1 MTKHT
6 TAPWLIG
13 ENRFDYDLI
22 IRSANNDPVCS
33 VIYAGYSKTEA
44 KANARLIAAAPELL
58 EALKE
63 ICDCPQ
69 WVDEATVPKAGIE
82 AAPQQVVVNMS
93 VALVRLRKA
102 KTAIAKAEVT
112 K

>member
-6 TAPWLIG
+6 AAPWLIG
-13 ENRFDYDLI
+13 ENRYDYDLI

-58 EALKE
+58 EVLKQL
-63 ICDCPQ
+63 C
-69 WVDEATVPKAGIE
+69 
-82 AAPQQVVVNMS
+82 AAQEKGH
-93 VALVRLRKA
+93 VAYWAAVWDDA
-102 KTAIAKAEVT
+102 QAAIAKATGEQA
-112 K
+112 

>member
-6 TAPWLIG
+6 AAPWLIG
-13 ENRFDYDLI
+13 ENRYDYDLI

-58 EALKE
+58 EALNL
-63 ICDCPQ
+63 CTHHGGGWASDDPRSFLPLA
-69 WVDEATVPKAGIE
+69 VLNKAR
-82 AAPQQVVVNMS
+82 A
-93 VALVRLRKA
+93 
-102 KTAIAKAEVT
+102 AIAKAEEQA
-112 K
+112 